1 MINSSGLGKKLGLY
15 LGGTVLAL
23 ALGSCGGGGGGGA
36 AVVSG
41 GLPASSTLLNSCAV
55 PRIGTDPFNQNQWYP
70 DRQGSLSDE
79 KSWLRSWIDETY
91 LWYQEVPTNLN
102 AAAYPTAI
110 DYFNVLKTP
119 ALTATN
125 QPKDK
130 FHFTYPSDTWNAMNQ
145 QGIELG
151 YGIQFVALSQ
161 TIPRRWVVAGV
172 EPNSPA
178 AVAGVVRG
186 DELLSVDGVDFA
198 YGSTPA
204 AVATLNAGLF
214 PLVAGQNHQMSFVRN
229 AAALPAVNMM
239 ASNVATTPVQNVKSI
254 ATATGNV
261 GYLTFNSHN
270 AVSEA
275 QLIAAINQLKAANIS
290 DLVLDLRYNG
300 GGLLDVANELA
311 YMIAGPQATTGKV
324 FEYLQFNGKFANMMF
339 PFQTVSMGF
348 SGPSNVALPFLGLT
362 KVTVLTSAGTCSAS
376 ESIIN
381 SLRGINVAVNL
392 IGDTT
397 CGKPYGFYP
406 TPNCGTTYFAIQFQG
421 VNDKNFGNYADG
433 FAPTCRVADDFT
445 RPLGDP
451 LERQL
456 AEALNYR
463 NTGVC
468 SPPVALGAGLKAG
481 GGLGQVQLIRSPLKE
496 IRILSQPVL

>member
-1 MINSSGLGKKLGLY
+1 MKNDSGLGKRLGLY
-15 LGGTVLAL
+15 LGGVVLAL
-23 ALGSCGGGGGGGA
+23 TLGSCGGGGSP
-36 AVVSG
+36 AVVAG
-41 GLPASSTLLNSCAV
+41 GFPASSTLVNLCAT
-55 PRIGTDPFNQNQWYP
+55 PRTGTDPFNQNQLYP
-70 DRQGSLSDE
+70 DRQGTLSNE

-130 FHFTYPSDTWNAMNQ
+130 FHFTYPTDTWNALNQ
-145 QGIELG
+145 QGVELG
-151 YGIQFVALSQ
+151 YGIQFAALSKN
-161 TIPRRWVVAGV
+161 IPRRWVVATV
-172 EPNSPA
+172 EANSPA
-178 AVAGVVRG
+178 AVAGVLRG
-186 DELLSVDGVDFA
+186 DELLSVDGVDFV
-198 YGSTPA
+198 YGSTQA
-204 AVATLNAGLF
+204 AVDTLNAGLF
-214 PLVAGQNHQMSFVRN
+214 PLVAGQNHQMIFVRN
-229 AAALPAVNMM
+229 ALQLPAVNMLS
-239 ASNVATTPVQNVKSI
+239 SNVTTTPVQNVKSI

-275 QLIAAINQLKAANIS
+275 QLIAAINQLKTLNIN

-324 FEYLQFNGKFANMMF
+324 FEYLQFNGKFANMTF
-339 PFQTVSMGF
+339 PFHTVSMGF

-362 KVTVLTSAGTCSAS
+362 KVTILTSAGTCSAS

-381 SLRGINVAVNL
+381 SLRGVNVVVNL

-406 TPNCGTTYFAIQFQG
+406 APNCGTTYFAIQFQG

-463 NTGVC
+463 NTGIC
-468 SPPVALGAGLKAG
+468 SPPAALAGGLKAG
-481 GGLGQVQLIRSPLKE
+481 GGMGNVQLIRSPLKE
-496 IRILSQPVL
+496 MRILSKPVL